1 MKILIEGE
9 KYEISDLIKIFDDPK
24 FYSQHGSQGVIKYV
38 GYYHS
43 FEKNE
48 LVYLLP
54 KVFIQD
60 GKVFGKYSAHEL
72 FNKEIIDSFKHKE
85 EYNWIRQ
92 LLIYFYNSL
101 IEYKKRYSENLITET
116 GQTFE
121 LNSNLGKN
129 EYTYLDLVLSFVNY
143 YKKNKTTILFHHIE
157 FISNQ
162 AKKPKWE
169 KTIRTS
175 LPILNN
181 NNSPIYTAIKNKKKV
196 VNNEEELL
204 SYFFSILNYFNDEHN
219 LNITINKSYKLIKG
233 TAFKKLQK
241 TGLSK
246 IRSIKYKYFSDSLK
260 RMYQLCELYF
270 NQTDTSSIKKRK
282 EEFISISNYNI
293 VFEDMVD
300 KLFSDKIDENKRVD
314 DTSLNDLKYNKDGK
328 IIDHIY
334 EYQSLIDT
342 TNIFYIGDSKY
353 YKSDTEAGNVSTF
366 KQFTYAKNVIQ
377 FNIDLF
383 NNNNEYYKPN
393 IRYRDELTEGYN
405 ISPNFFIYG
414 YIDGLNKFDD
424 DLLQP
429 YRVPKKSF
437 HFQDR
442 LFDRDTLFV
451 HQYRINFLY
460 VLKSY
465 SSNNLKLI
473 ETFRI
478 KTKKRFRDNFL
489 QYFNQVSECSYSFF
503 EKEFESSELKTF
515 INENFKNINGKCIS
529 INNSR
534 LIIAAH
540 SNDETIK
547 RFLEGFNE
555 KTL

>member
-9 KYEISDLIKIFDDPK
+9 KYEIIDLVKIFDDPK
-24 FYSQHGSQGVIKYV
+24 FYSQNGSQGIIKYV

-43 FEKNE
+43 FSKNE

-54 KVFIQD
+54 KVFIQE
-60 GKVFGKYSAHEL
+60 GKVFGKYSAQEL
-72 FNKEIIDSFKHKE
+72 FDKSIIDSFKHNE

-92 LLIYFYNSL
+92 ILIYFYNSL
-101 IEYKKRYSENLITET
+101 TEYKKRYSDNLITELS
-116 GQTFE
+116 QTFE

-143 YKKNKTTILFHHIE
+143 YKKNKTTILFHYIE
-157 FISNQ
+157 FVSNQ
-162 AKKPKWE
+162 ASKPKWD

-175 LPILNN
+175 LPIINN
-181 NNSPIYTAIKNKKKV
+181 TNSPIYTAIRNKKKT

-204 SYFFSILNYFNDEHN
+204 CYFFSILNFFNEEHN
-219 LNITINKSYKLIKG
+219 LGVSINKSYKLIKG
-233 TAFKKLQK
+233 NEFKKLQK
-241 TGLSK
+241 NGLLK
-246 IRSIKYKYFSDSLK
+246 IRAIKYRYFSDSLK

-270 NQTDTSSIKKRK
+270 NQTDTSSIKKKK
-282 EEFISISNYNI
+282 EEFISINNYNI

-300 KLFSDKIDENKRVD
+300 KLFSDQIDEHKRVD
-314 DTSLNDLKYNKDGK
+314 NTSLNDLKYNKDGK

-353 YKSDTEAGNVSTF
+353 YKSDKEAGKVSTF

-383 NNNNEYYKPN
+383 NSDKEYYKPN

-414 YIDGLNKFDD
+414 YIDDLNKFDD
-424 DLLQP
+424 DLLQV
-429 YRVPKKSF
+429 YRFPKKSF
-437 HFQDR
+437 HFKDR

-465 SSNNLKLI
+465 SSKNTKLI
-473 ETFRI
+473 QSFRVE
-478 KTKKRFRDNFL
+478 TKKKFRDNFI
-489 QYFNQVSECSYSFF
+489 QYFNQISECSFSLY
-503 EKEFESSELKTF
+503 EKEFEPKQLEEF
-515 INENFKNINGKCIS
+515 IFHNFKNINGKCIS
-529 INNSR
+529 VDSNK

-540 SNDETIK
+540 SDDESIK
-547 RFLEGFNE
+547 PLLVGFI
-555 KTL
+555 KKLL